1 MEWVA
6 VARTV
11 WAHRRKLYAAAA
23 MLAPFALTMM
33 LVLFTLFAG
42 GGSPATNEAALATP
56 QCSQQM
62 QAQGV
67 DPGKGVKFGPG
78 PVNNGKAVIA
88 AGVAL
93 DVPEHGIVAG
103 LSAAMQETRML
114 NLANPHVPDSLALT
128 HDGLGADRDSVGVLQ
143 QSAAWGPPGERM
155 SPAAA
160 AAKFFTAMRAVPG
173 WETLPAGELAGAV
186 QRAAWPQAYLD
197 DVPAAR
203 QFYREHL
210 GDVRATSCPTDH
222 AMAAV
227 MGEAMS

>member
-1 MEWVA
+1 MTDSHRTHRRAAGRSPHPLAVFLLALVAVTAVA
-6 VARTV
+6 VAGIS
-11 WAHRRKLYAAAA
+11 
-23 MLAPFALTMM
+23 ALHHSARDDQ
-33 LVLFTLFAG
+33 LCL
-42 GGSPATNEAALATP
+42 S
-56 QCSQQM
+56 
-62 QAQGV
+62 
-67 DPGKGVKFGPG
+67 FGPG

-128 HDGLGADRDSVGVLQ
+128 HDGLGADRDLVGVLQ
-143 QSAAWGPPGERM
+143 QSAAWGPPGELM

-160 AAKFFTAMRAVPG
+160 AAKFFTAMRAVPD

-210 GDVRATSCPTDH
+210 ADVRATSCPTDH
-222 AMAAV
+222 AIAAV